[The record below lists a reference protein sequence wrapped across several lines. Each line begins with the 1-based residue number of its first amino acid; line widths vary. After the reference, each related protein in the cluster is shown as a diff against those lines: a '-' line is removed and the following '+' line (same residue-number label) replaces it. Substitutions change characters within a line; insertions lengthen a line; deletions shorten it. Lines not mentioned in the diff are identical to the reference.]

1 MTDAPLRVRAQVRH
15 EPDRSYAVRVQRPDG
30 EFVLVGTTRSTGEL
44 GDVACQGAARL
55 HGVPAGSITWA
66 NLDLVVPQPP
76 YGRDGQ
82 LVRVVAVENPDDRSE
97 LEELGA
103 AGQAHWLGHEGG
115 WFVTVPGHGTGI
127 HPSEYLDFEP
137 VLSPEEEATLLAYG
151 KKASSG

>member
-1 MTDAPLRVRAQVRH
+1 MAVTWAATVAVGWEAVRAGS
-15 EPDRSYAVRVQRPDG
+15 P
-30 EFVLVGTTRSTGEL
+30 
-44 GDVACQGAARL
+44 QGAA
-55 HGVPAGSITWA
+55 
-66 NLDLVVPQPP
+66 
-76 YGRDGQ
+76 RDGQ

-137 VLSPEEEATLLAYG
+137 VLSPGEEASLLAYV
-151 KKASSG
+151 KKASSWSVPIDELRARRQRVRDRSPCQGCKSRQVRSDRVR